1 MKRWLNTALAL
12 VLMLA
17 IAAGGFFLPNF
28 VSARLDRRNQDA
40 EFSLST
46 GDEQSP
52 ATVLRLKLTDGIQNL
67 FYGTEEPVELD
78 ESAAVHTLA
87 EMAQYAQ
94 DLLGALEKDSALFG
108 GGFSVQEGATVQYAN
123 YGSGFVLWGITLSN
137 PRGDTASFLL
147 DDATGCV
154 LALSYEF
161 AYDFGFQIRQNDLWD
176 YLLCV
181 FENRVGATV
190 AAALGEPY
198 DEVQIPMPD
207 AAQKMLGLRVRGT
220 NTVPMR
226 LLNAG
231 EEGNYNDGMD
241 SSITDYLQFY
251 DPDADTAFSLPAWRV
266 ENTLYFNAVFQ
277 RAMMPF
283 GCQSVAGRITVSAK
297 IGPYPLRGDF
307 FRQEMPI
314 MQTNDLPRIGVL
326 SADPAAVTQFLRRV
340 QALGADPTA
349 LLPLSP
355 AAVPDCEPYLC
366 GTSTQSPL
374 PKLRA
379 AAEVLAASGCTVI
392 AVPDSAGVFCEEI
405 TAAVGIPTLGVSG
418 PALQQLVGKLRQRAS
433 VLCTPGVRAANGYG
447 IAARRYG
454 LYCSYP
460 DAPVQALL
468 GCVQPEKACSE
479 QVLRSIIELELAR
492 GNDSVVLDSA
502 QLCAAFAH
510 FGLAAH
516 YPQAADG
523 MELLAQAALLHTAA
537 AADARRA

>member
-1 MKRWLNTALAL
+1 
-12 VLMLA
+12 
-17 IAAGGFFLPNF
+17 
-28 VSARLDRRNQDA
+28 
-40 EFSLST
+40 
-46 GDEQSP
+46 
-52 ATVLRLKLTDGIQNL
+52 
-67 FYGTEEPVELD
+67 
-78 ESAAVHTLA
+78 
-87 EMAQYAQ
+87 
-94 DLLGALEKDSALFG
+94 
-108 GGFSVQEGATVQYAN
+108 
-123 YGSGFVLWGITLSN
+123 
-137 PRGDTASFLL
+137 
-147 DDATGCV
+147 
-154 LALSYEF
+154 
-161 AYDFGFQIRQNDLWD
+161 
-176 YLLCV
+176 
-181 FENRVGATV
+181 
-190 AAALGEPY
+190 
-198 DEVQIPMPD
+198 
-207 AAQKMLGLRVRGT
+207 
-220 NTVPMR
+220 
-226 LLNAG
+226 
-231 EEGNYNDGMD
+231 
-241 SSITDYLQFY
+241 
-251 DPDADTAFSLPAWRV
+251 
-266 ENTLYFNAVFQ
+266 
-277 RAMMPF
+277 
-283 GCQSVAGRITVSAK
+283 
-297 IGPYPLRGDF
+297 
-307 FRQEMPI
+307 MPI

-537 AADARRA
+537 AADARRARIPERRHRLRVRDRVGRVHVHGRESCVRELRHRLRDLRVREIDARTRAVADRLHHGLIPLRRRDGGVCRSFGLCRRLLPAGRQQQRRCAQQAAKNSFHARTSRHFLQTVYTKKFGIANFAASAILSEMDAVRCRRESAAAAEGVTLSGKRTGG

>member
-1 MKRWLNTALAL
+1 
-12 VLMLA
+12 
-17 IAAGGFFLPNF
+17 
-28 VSARLDRRNQDA
+28 
-40 EFSLST
+40 
-46 GDEQSP
+46 
-52 ATVLRLKLTDGIQNL
+52 
-67 FYGTEEPVELD
+67 
-78 ESAAVHTLA
+78 
-87 EMAQYAQ
+87 
-94 DLLGALEKDSALFG
+94 
-108 GGFSVQEGATVQYAN
+108 
-123 YGSGFVLWGITLSN
+123 
-137 PRGDTASFLL
+137 
-147 DDATGCV
+147 
-154 LALSYEF
+154 
-161 AYDFGFQIRQNDLWD
+161 
-176 YLLCV
+176 
-181 FENRVGATV
+181 
-190 AAALGEPY
+190 
-198 DEVQIPMPD
+198 
-207 AAQKMLGLRVRGT
+207 
-220 NTVPMR
+220 
-226 LLNAG
+226 
-231 EEGNYNDGMD
+231 
-241 SSITDYLQFY
+241 
-251 DPDADTAFSLPAWRV
+251 
-266 ENTLYFNAVFQ
+266 
-277 RAMMPF
+277 
-283 GCQSVAGRITVSAK
+283 
-297 IGPYPLRGDF
+297 
-307 FRQEMPI
+307 

-340 QALGADPTA
+340 QALGADPAA

-355 AAVPDCEPYLC
+355 A
-366 GTSTQSPL
+366 
-374 PKLRA
+374 
-379 AAEVLAASGCTVI
+379 

-510 FGLAAH
+510 FGLAAR

>member
-1 MKRWLNTALAL
+1 
-12 VLMLA
+12 
-17 IAAGGFFLPNF
+17 
-28 VSARLDRRNQDA
+28 
-40 EFSLST
+40 
-46 GDEQSP
+46 
-52 ATVLRLKLTDGIQNL
+52 
-67 FYGTEEPVELD
+67 
-78 ESAAVHTLA
+78 
-87 EMAQYAQ
+87 
-94 DLLGALEKDSALFG
+94 
-108 GGFSVQEGATVQYAN
+108 
-123 YGSGFVLWGITLSN
+123 
-137 PRGDTASFLL
+137 
-147 DDATGCV
+147 
-154 LALSYEF
+154 
-161 AYDFGFQIRQNDLWD
+161 
-176 YLLCV
+176 
-181 FENRVGATV
+181 
-190 AAALGEPY
+190 
-198 DEVQIPMPD
+198 
-207 AAQKMLGLRVRGT
+207 
-220 NTVPMR
+220 
-226 LLNAG
+226 
-231 EEGNYNDGMD
+231 
-241 SSITDYLQFY
+241 
-251 DPDADTAFSLPAWRV
+251 
-266 ENTLYFNAVFQ
+266 
-277 RAMMPF
+277 
-283 GCQSVAGRITVSAK
+283 
-297 IGPYPLRGDF
+297 
-307 FRQEMPI
+307 

-392 AVPDSAGVFCEEI
+392 AAPDSAGVFCEEI

-418 PALQQLVGKLRQRAS
+418 AGRCSSSSASCCSVRA
-433 VLCTPGVRAANGYG
+433 CCAHPGVRAANGYG

-510 FGLAAH
+510 FGLAAR